1 MILRIINFFATKTR
15 RREGAQENFFALLF
29 AFVSS
34 WQILSHILNLFL
46 SPIVHST
53 FVIEVIFNI
62 EKKLWRDKY
71 ICMSNFANMSPAFER
86 EKNIKAAT
94 YTAIVCAM
102 LFIIFFFAKWTL
114 PQIIQPPLQEG
125 IEVNLGYSDQG
136 SGTVA
141 PQAPGEP
148 AAAKEENVSPPAA
161 AKPQPIGTEE
171 NIKGDENEADDAP
184 AVNKTTKPVVKH
196 TTEPKTTPVKPR
208 ENIKPVVRSAPA
220 KTRANTQPVSNPAPA
235 PPRPKALYKGGSN
248 NGSGGNGADSY
259 NGVSNQGIAGGRGD
273 QGNPN
278 GNPNSDSY
286 KGNASSGNSGVRIRS
301 GLSGR
306 RFTRLPSFEDDFN
319 ENAKVAVDIRVDKS
333 GNVIAAV
340 VNPRGT
346 TTTNGTIRSIA
357 TRKAMQLKLNAGEED
372 EQTGTILFD
381 FKLKG

>member
-1 MILRIINFFATKTR
+1 
-15 RREGAQENFFALLF
+15 
-29 AFVSS
+29 
-34 WQILSHILNLFL
+34 
-46 SPIVHST
+46 
-53 FVIEVIFNI
+53 
-62 EKKLWRDKY
+62 
-71 ICMSNFANMSPAFER
+71 MSNFANMSPAFER

-94 YTAIVCAM
+94 YTAIVCTM
-102 LFIIFFFAKWTL
+102 LLIIFFFAKWTL
-114 PQIIQPPLQEG
+114 PQIVQPPLQEG
-125 IEVNLGYSDQG
+125 IEVNLGDNDEG
-136 SGTVA
+136 SGDVA
-141 PQAPGEP
+141 PQVPGEP
-148 AAAKEENVSPPAA
+148 AAAKEENASPPPPATRS
-161 AKPQPIGTEE
+161 QPPEQEE
-171 NIKGDENEADDAP
+171 NINGDENEADDAP
-184 AVNKTTKPVVKH
+184 VVNKTIKPVEKH
-196 TTEPKTTPVKPR
+196 TTAPKTTPVKQR
-208 ENIKPVVRSAPA
+208 ENTPPVVRSTPA
-220 KTRANTQPVSNPAPA
+220 KTQAHTQPVLNPAPA
-235 PPRPKALYKGGSN
+235 PPKAKALYKGGSG
-248 NGSGGNGADSY
+248 NGAGGNGADTY
-259 NGVSNQGIAGGRGD
+259 NGVRNQGTAGGRGD

-357 TRKAMQLKLNAGEED
+357 TRKALQLKLNAGDED